1 MAKPLQQATKA
12 DYQLLGVKPGATV
25 DELRATYKSLV
36 KKWHP
41 DRFAE
46 NTPEKFQAEEK
57 LKTINAAY
65 SRLRSEAIAW
75 SSQASADSTALRNR
89 RPQQPDIPRQRQRQ
103 DQEMPP
109 PKPAAARSREFL
121 RRFLGNFARSEGFRN
136 SWVRVSIALLPI
148 MLLAMLTNDIPRLP
162 IGDDRHPSSPTIN
175 NVTPR
180 PVIPPSEPISRAST
194 PTLPRQPSLPPESKP
209 VERPAI
215 APAREGPRRPIG
227 GQAGEKP
234 RFTLG
239 SLKHEVVRVQGKPQ
253 RVNGQTWVYGLS
265 EVSFKEGR
273 VWSYNNFDGSLNVEL
288 VPSAPAPADQRTL
301 AFSIGANKDEV
312 LYVQGT
318 PTRVDPSKWYY
329 GLSEVTFKDGK
340 VVAYNNFFN
349 ALKVL
354 VKPRGG
360 GGPASHPKH
369 FTIGSTQDEVLAVQG
384 TPSSIQGN
392 LWSYELS
399 DVWFHEGKVRVVN
412 DFSNVL
418 KFQPID

>member
-12 DYQLLGVKPGATV
+12 DYQLLGLKSGVTAE
-25 DELRATYKSLV
+25 ELRATYKSLV

-65 SRLRSEAIAW
+65 SRLRSDAVAR
-75 SSQASADSTALRNR
+75 SSQTSDDSTAVRNR
-89 RPQQPDIPRQRQRQ
+89 RPPQPDIPRQRQHQ
-103 DQEMPP
+103 DRGMPP
-109 PKPAAARSREFL
+109 PKPAAAGSRESVG
-121 RRFLGNFARSEGFRN
+121 RFLGNFVRSEAFRN
-136 SWVRVSIALLPI
+136 SWVRVSIALLPV
-148 MLLAMLTNDIPRLP
+148 MLLAMLLNDIPRLP
-162 IGDDRHPSSPTIN
+162 FGDDRHSPPATLN
-175 NVTPR
+175 SVTPQ
-180 PVIPPSEPISRAST
+180 PVIPPSEPGTLAPT
-194 PTLPRQPSLPPESKP
+194 PTLPRQASLPPESKP

-227 GQAGEKP
+227 GQVGEKP
-234 RFTLG
+234 HFTLG
-239 SLKHEVVRVQGKPQ
+239 SLKHEVVRVQGKPH

-288 VPSAPAPADQRTL
+288 APSAPAPADQRPL
-301 AFSIGANKDEV
+301 AFSIGAHKDEV

-318 PTRVDPSKWYY
+318 PTRIDASKWYY
-329 GLSEVTFKDGK
+329 GLSEVTLKDNK

-354 VKPRGG
+354 VQPRGG
-360 GGPASHPKH
+360 VGPASHPKH

-384 TPSSIQGN
+384 TPTSIQAN

-399 DVWFHEGKVRVVN
+399 DVWFHEGKVRAVN
-412 DFSNVL
+412 DFSNIL